1 MIKVSRT
8 SIFGFESA
16 IIGMRNPLNSWSK
29 SDSFSKTEK
38 NEEGDIQIKYYLG
51 MNDLDLAK
59 RLVKSGSDHRKFLR
73 MIHVQADVLAPLYW
87 WKEYDTYKV
96 GTVANSCSTMH
107 KITAKEFELADF
119 SHDRIESSFLI
130 LFERLVAILNDL
142 RGNYLET
149 KDKKYWYSIIQF
161 LPSSYN
167 QLRTVDLNY
176 EVLIK
181 IYFGRKNH
189 KLDEWLS
196 FCDWILELPYI
207 KDFIK
212 ELEK

>member
-1 MIKVSRT
+1 MIKVNRT
-8 SIFGFESA
+8 SVFGFESA

>member
-1 MIKVSRT
+1 
-8 SIFGFESA
+8 
-16 IIGMRNPLNSWSK
+16 
-29 SDSFSKTEK
+29 
-38 NEEGDIQIKYYLG
+38 
-51 MNDLDLAK
+51 
-59 RLVKSGSDHRKFLR
+59 
-73 MIHVQADVLAPLYW
+73 
-87 WKEYDTYKV
+87 
-96 GTVANSCSTMH
+96 MH